1 MSAGAR
7 MACLEGKVILEEVQK
22 GMENMITPNIDLG
35 LDAGAKLFRLKLQ
48 RMIDQEQN
56 HIDKTV

>member
-1 MSAGAR
+1 MD
-7 MACLEGKVILEEVQK
+7 
-22 GMENMITPNIDLG
+22 NMVTPNIDLG

-56 HIDKTV
+56 HIEKTA